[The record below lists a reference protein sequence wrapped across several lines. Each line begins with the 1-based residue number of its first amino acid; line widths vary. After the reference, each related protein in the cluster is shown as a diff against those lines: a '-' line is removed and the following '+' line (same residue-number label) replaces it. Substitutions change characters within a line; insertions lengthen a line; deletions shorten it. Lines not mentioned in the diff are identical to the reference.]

1 MEKSQRNQVRFA
13 MLLAA
18 IAVAEG
24 GPEKL
29 KDIKDP
35 FGTGPFEHRTL
46 EHGFELKSKLI
57 LEDRPVTLQVGRG
70 KTD

>member
-1 MEKSQRNQVRFA
+1 MEKSNRNQVRMA
-13 MLLAA
+13 MLLAG

-29 KDIKDP
+29 EDIKDP
-35 FGTGPFEHRTL
+35 FGTGPFEYRAL

-57 LEDRPVTLQVGRG
+57 VEDQPVTLRIGR
-70 KTD
+70 DRN